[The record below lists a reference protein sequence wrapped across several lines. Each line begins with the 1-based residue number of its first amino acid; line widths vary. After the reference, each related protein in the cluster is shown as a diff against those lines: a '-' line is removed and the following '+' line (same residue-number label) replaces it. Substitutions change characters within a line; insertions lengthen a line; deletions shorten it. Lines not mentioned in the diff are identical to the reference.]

1 MPWLMNLAWSLPSLA
16 SDVQDI
22 LDAVVDESGRVD
34 PGDAEAAGRLLSDE
48 LGDVLRVRVGGVD
61 IIGPDAQ
68 ADLFAFLA
76 RVSARAHNTRR

>member
-1 MPWLMNLAWSLPSLA
+1 MPWLWNLAWSLPSLA
-16 SDVQDI
+16 SDVQELI
-22 LDAVVDESGRVD
+22 DAVVDDTGRAD

-61 IIGPDAQ
+61 IVGPDAQ

-76 RVSARAHNTRR
+76 RVSARAHNASR